1 LLSVVRRLFFTFASG
16 PPGIGLLLLRLLAGG
31 TIVGHNVAVLQDGVA
46 AGAAVFASV
55 LIALGILIIVGLWTP
70 IAGALIAAS
79 ALYDGF
85 THHPD
90 RIAISVG
97 VLGVALA
104 LLGPG
109 AWSVDARLF
118 GWKRL

>member
-1 LLSVVRRLFFTFASG
+1 MAAEREVRQHFPDPVHVGATT
-16 PPGIGLLLLRLLAGG
+16 GL
-31 TIVGHNVAVLQDGVA
+31 
-46 AGAAVFASV
+46 VFA
-55 LIALGILIIVGLWTP
+55 LIADAVCSILIIIGLWTP